1 MSKVVL
7 QLEAEVDFNLICI
20 SSHHK
25 EYRLCWDI
33 NHHTG
38 LDFRRIEEYYLGN
51 EEDPDMEF
59 AQFVFEDELEH
70 RTFFLISNSCLPKQN
85 VPAADDLFPTE
96 NQGKLVPE
104 LKPADYLLQ
113 VYGAASEQQLSKMV
127 SDLGRLNMVQACWRQ
142 DASRLRSKTNL
153 LR

>member
-33 NHHTG
+33 NHHTL
-38 LDFRRIEEYYLGN
+38 LDFKRIEEYLLGDVDKP
-51 EEDPDMEF
+51 EMEF
-59 AQFVFEDELEH
+59 AQYVFEDELEH
-70 RTFFLISNSCLPKQN
+70 RTFFLLTNKCLPREN

-104 LKPADYLLQ
+104 LKRVDYLLQ
-113 VYGAASEQQLSKMV
+113 IYGHINEEQISALV
-127 SDLGRLNMVQACWRQ
+127 ANLNGLNMVQACWKQ
-142 DASRLRSKTNL
+142 DATILRSKTNL